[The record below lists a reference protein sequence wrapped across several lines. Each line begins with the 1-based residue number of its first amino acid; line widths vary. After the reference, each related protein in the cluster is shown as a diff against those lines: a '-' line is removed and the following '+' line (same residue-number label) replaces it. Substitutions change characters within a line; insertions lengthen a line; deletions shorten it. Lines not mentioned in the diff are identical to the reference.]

1 MKSFA
6 VVSNSFLHQL
16 TKPQKK
22 TRNCH
27 FYGKVNNI
35 RDFDKNLAVRKI
47 MKKAKDDGH
56 AISNCQFWFG
66 NF

>member
-6 VVSNSFLHQL
+6 VAVSKRFLHQL

-27 FYGKVNNI
+27 FYGKVTASK
-35 RDFDKNLAVRKI
+35 DFDKNLVVRKI
-47 MKKAKDDGH
+47 VKKA
-56 AISNCQFWFG
+56 
-66 NF
+66 